1 MNILP
6 RDAWTPAHVQ
16 SVADLIVNPETNG
29 GTMSELT
36 PEQVAANMPSCPAW
50 GVFDGDR
57 ALFTVALNPF
67 QWNPDMSRM
76 RGILHVSGTSELPNA
91 WQVVKA
97 FLESM
102 PGVEVFT
109 FTDRPALA
117 RLGARAGLEVVGRD
131 GPYLI
136 LTRATTDADQ

>member
-6 RDAWTPAHVQ
+6 RDAWTPAQVRT
-16 SVADLIVNPETNG
+16 VADLILNPATNG
-29 GTMSELT
+29 GTRSELT
-36 PEQVAANMPSCPAW
+36 PDLIAEHMPDCPAW

-57 ALFTVALNPF
+57 AVFTVALNPYS
-67 QWNPDMSRM
+67 WNPEMTHM
-76 RGILHVSGTSELPNA
+76 RGILHVSGTGELRDA
-91 WQVVKA
+91 WQVVRG

-102 PGVEVFT
+102 PGVEVLT

-117 RLGARAGLEVVGRD
+117 RLARRAGLDVVGRD

-136 LTRATTDADQ
+136 LARAEV